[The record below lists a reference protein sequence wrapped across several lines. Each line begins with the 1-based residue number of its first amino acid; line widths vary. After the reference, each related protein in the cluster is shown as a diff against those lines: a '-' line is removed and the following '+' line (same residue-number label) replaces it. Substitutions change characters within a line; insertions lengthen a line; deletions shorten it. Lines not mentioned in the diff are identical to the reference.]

1 MIIDKLFHYKA
12 TVVRVIDG
20 DTVKINIDLGFKIWW
35 EVNARLY
42 GINTPEITSSDSV
55 TRQKALDAKSYV
67 ESVLKP
73 GDTVIVKSKT
83 LDKYGRPLCEIFY
96 SKNEIH
102 LNSELI
108 DKGHAVIYLP

>member
-1 MIIDKLFHYKA
+1 MIINNLYYYKA
-12 TVVRVIDG
+12 NVVRVIDG
-20 DTVKINIDLGFKIWW
+20 DTIKMNLDLGFKIFW

-42 GINTPEITSSDSV
+42 GINTPELTSADPV
-55 TRQKALDAKSYV
+55 TRQKAIDAKSYI

-73 GDTVIVKSKT
+73 GDSILVKSKI
-83 LDKYGRPLCEIFY
+83 LDKYGRPLCEVYY
-96 SKNEIH
+96 SKNEIF